1 VRASSVPYFFAHY
14 MEWYNVPGP
23 VSASM
28 IKHAIMRVLRGDM
41 NTLTCASLLL
51 DILYVITFIWTLGK
65 IKGGTSKIQFPRNPG
80 CRLAWVGWGRG
91 WGVGWYK
98 TQILGGEI
106 PPHLPPMAM
115 RICVIIQ

>member
-1 VRASSVPYFFAHY
+1 
-14 MEWYNVPGP
+14 VPGP

-80 CRLAWVGWGRG
+80 CRVPVGLGG
-91 WGVGWYK
+91 VGEGLGVGWYK

-106 PPHLPPMAM
+106 PPTSPLWP
-115 RICVIIQ
+115 CVYA